1 MVAMAATPVLIVPG
15 LGNSGPEHWQSLWEA
30 EEPGFRRVEQR
41 DWETPD
47 CREWVLR
54 LEETAAEAG
63 PEAVIAAHSLG
74 CATVAHWAL
83 QSERTVR
90 GAFLVAPSDVEAPWY
105 REAGLSGFDPMPLQ
119 PLPFPS
125 LVVASSNDPY
135 LSLKRAREFAR
146 AWGSRLVEVGDD
158 GHLNTASGHG
168 PWPEGRRLFGE
179 WLREL

>member
-1 MVAMAATPVLIVPG
+1 MSTATRLLIVPG
-15 LGNSGPEHWQSLWEA
+15 LGNSGPEHWQSRWEA

-41 DWETPD
+41 DWETPV
-47 CREWVLR
+47 CRDWVVR
-54 LEETAAEAG
+54 LEEAVVEAG
-63 PEAVIAAHSLG
+63 PEVVIAAHSLG

-83 QSERTVR
+83 QSKRTVR

-105 REAGLSGFDPMPLQ
+105 REVGLTGFDPMPLQ
-119 PLPFPS
+119 RLPFSS

-135 LSLKRAREFAR
+135 LSLERAGEFAR
-146 AWGSRLVEVGDD
+146 AWGSRFVDVGEA

-168 PWPEGRRLFGE
+168 PWPEGRRLLEE